1 MAEFENPGVAS
12 RPRSETG
19 ADLGKE
25 PSQRLSILDLPLR
38 QPPRVQIAPTGQGN
52 ELLGKR
58 PQLLGLGLGGDHS
71 PVLEET
77 GRHVI
82 QHGALVTR
90 GTGELAAFGAVS
102 HYNPSPPA
110 VVGCTT
116 GGTPGRVTRSSPSVS
131 SNAMPKLS
139 PSRCSSS
146 AISLSA
152 FSPTFLTL
160 SRSSSVNSTRSLSV
174 RMLEFLSELSERT
187 VRPKSSM
194 GRARRWRR
202 LAEPPTAPAA
212 PASRMVGTLPK
223 STKYWK
229 WTCARAAA

>member
-1 MAEFENPGVAS
+1 MTQLEDPGVAA
-12 RPRSETG
+12 RARGEPR
-19 ADLGKE
+19 ADLAE
-25 PSQRLSILDLPLR
+25 QARERLPTLDLSLH
-38 QPPRVQIAPTGQGN
+38 QPPGVKIAPPGQRD
-52 ELLGKR
+52 ELLREGSK
-58 PQLLGLGLGGDHS
+58 LLGLGLGGDD
-71 PVLEET
+71 PAVLEQAR
-77 GRHVI
+77 RHVV
-82 QHGALVTR
+82 QQRAPMTR
-90 GTGELAAFGAVS
+90 RAAELATLGAVA
-102 HYNPSPPA
+102 HYWTSPA
-110 VVGCTT
+110 AAGGCAI
-116 GGTPGRVTRSSPSVS
+116 GGVPGRSTRSSPSVS

-202 LAEPPTAPAA
+202 LAEPPAAPAA
-212 PASRMVGTLPK
+212 PVSRMVGTLPK

-229 WTCARAAA
+229 WTWARAAA